1 MMKKQ
6 PEEKMI
12 GDMLCYSREKAAD
25 YIGMGISTLDR
36 ITKLSR
42 KGRATVKIKFIQI
55 VNGAPIWY
63 PKEWL
68 DSFVLSVM
76 EKGYAIKNNKR
87 NQNGTTEPD

>member
-1 MMKKQ
+1 MKKQ

-55 VNGAPIWY
+55 VN
-63 PKEWL
+63 
-68 DSFVLSVM
+68 
-76 EKGYAIKNNKR
+76 
-87 NQNGTTEPD
+87 

>member
-1 MMKKQ
+1 MKKQ

-36 ITKLSR
+36 VVALTRMKKAKVRIRFYQLCK
-42 KGRATVKIKFIQI
+42 
-55 VNGAPIWY
+55 GAPIWF

-68 DSFVLSVM
+68 DSFVNEVI
-76 EKGYAIKNNKR
+76 EKGFSI
-87 NQNGTTEPD
+87 